1 MGQILLGFG
10 VVDLEASARRHCRTD
25 ASQHAPGV
33 PQGRINVC
41 EYLLAGLNAAK
52 RAIVILR

>member
-10 VVDLEASARRHCRTD
+10 VVDLEAPARRHCRID
-25 ASQHAPGV
+25 AAQHAPGV

-41 EYLLAGLNAAK
+41 KYLLAGLNAAR